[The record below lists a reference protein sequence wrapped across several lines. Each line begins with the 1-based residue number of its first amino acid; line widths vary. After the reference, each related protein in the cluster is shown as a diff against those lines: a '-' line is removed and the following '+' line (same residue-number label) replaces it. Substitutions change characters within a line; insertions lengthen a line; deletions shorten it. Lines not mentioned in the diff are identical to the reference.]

1 MFVMFVERFILI
13 TNCNF
18 MNSEMNTNLRQENYR
33 KKSIYNVYQLILFW

>member
-18 MNSEMNTNLRQENYR
+18 MNSEMNTNLRQEIIE
-33 KKSIYNVYQLILFW
+33 KKAFIMFIN